1 MGNVAE
7 TMQKSLIGPATN
19 FVANPLAGL
28 GVGGKK
34 EAFVAKVGEPLTFVE
49 LWVRQWVDVFD
60 KKHGTWCVA
69 KIALARRV
77 THTLSSTIQ
86 PCPLAL
92 SSSCFISSTESSIF
106 IAFEKIHQV

>member
-7 TMQKSLIGPATN
+7 TMQKNLIGPATS
-19 FVANPLAGL
+19 FVADPLAGL

-69 KIALARRV
+69 KIARWLASLRRV
-77 THTLSSTIQ
+77 TQHLSAQ
-86 PCPLAL
+86 FARRHARPFVCVFL
-92 SSSCFISSTESSIF
+92 
-106 IAFEKIHQV
+106 IH

>member
-7 TMQKSLIGPATN
+7 TMQKNLIGPATS
-19 FVANPLAGL
+19 FVADPLSGL

-69 KIALARRV
+69 KIALA
-77 THTLSSTIQ
+77 LFA
-86 PCPLAL
+86 LAL
-92 SSSCFISSTESSIF
+92 RFAASLGISRRNSPVFTRPHVCLFRIP
-106 IAFEKIHQV
+106 

>member
-7 TMQKSLIGPATN
+7 TMQKNLIGPATS
-19 FVANPLAGL
+19 FVADPLAGL

-69 KIALARRV
+69 KRPVPWLTAPTKPTCGIIRDFYYFGLA
-77 THTLSSTIQ
+77 H
-86 PCPLAL
+86 
-92 SSSCFISSTESSIF
+92 FN
-106 IAFEKIHQV
+106 